1 MKVFETKS
9 FNLAEPNRKDGWM
22 SFQAWTRKWNR
33 FFATIFCVLSFML
46 LFAIVVVNVIAT
58 EHEIIEEQ

>member
-1 MKVFETKS
+1 MLESKS
-9 FNLAEPNRKDGWM
+9 FNLAQPKRQDGWV

-46 LFAIVVVNVIAT
+46 LFAIVIVNVIET
-58 EHEIIEEQ
+58 EHEIVEDE